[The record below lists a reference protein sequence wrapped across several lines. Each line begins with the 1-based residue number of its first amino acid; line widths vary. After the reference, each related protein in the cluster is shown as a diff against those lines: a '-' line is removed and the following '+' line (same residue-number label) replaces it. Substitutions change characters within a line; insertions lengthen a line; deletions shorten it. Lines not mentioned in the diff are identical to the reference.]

1 MRSTGITGSAL
12 RVGLSGF
19 VGLGLLGSAGVD
31 AQPASV
37 PTEVEVRAGDTFS
50 GIAAQLTGIPPR
62 QWRQLYDPQQS
73 NLPDPNRILVGMR
86 LELVT
91 EASGA
96 RYLRVAGPARV
107 ARLAAPTAPA
117 PTAVPGPSPA
127 PAASAAV
134 PPVAAAPNS
143 DLVVGI
149 VPNIPAP
156 KLLSQYEALKHYL
169 ERLNEINV
177 QLVVP
182 ANFKAFFDSTMR
194 GEYDLAVSA
203 PHLARVAQLDR
214 GMVPLVMYEPRIGA
228 LLVAPLDSPIAAA
241 GDLRGK
247 AVAFA
252 NPQSLV
258 AMYGQQWLREKG
270 LEAGKDY
277 EVKGARSDLGVGRM
291 VLVGEAA
298 AMILSNGEFRALPPD
313 ESAKLRV
320 VETFARFPNF
330 ILLANPRL
338 DRERIGRLRTQ
349 LKGFLAD
356 KDDGAPF
363 AQATGLTGIVD
374 VDEAVERELDAFAAA
389 TRRSMGYGQ

>member
-1 MRSTGITGSAL
+1 MRSTGIIGTAL
-12 RVGLSGF
+12 RAALSGL
-19 VGLGLLGSAGVD
+19 VGFGLLGSAGAG
-31 AQPASV
+31 AQPAPV
-37 PTEVEVRAGDTFS
+37 PTAVEVRAGDTFS
-50 GIAAQLTGIPPR
+50 GIAAQLTGIQPR
-62 QWRQLYDPQQS
+62 LWRQLYDPQLS
-73 NLPDPNRILVGMR
+73 NLPDPNVVQIGMR

-107 ARLAAPTAPA
+107 ARLAAPAPA
-117 PTAVPGPSPA
+117 AVAGTSPA
-127 PAASAAV
+127 PVDPAAV
-134 PPVAAAPNS
+134 LPVAAAPET
-143 DLVVGI
+143 DLIVGI
-149 VPNIPAP
+149 LPNIPAP
-156 KLLSQYEALKHYL
+156 TLLAQYEALKRYL
-169 ERLNEINV
+169 ERLDGHKV
-177 QLVVP
+177 RLVVP

-214 GMVPLVMYEPRIGA
+214 GMVPVGMYEPRIGA

-258 AMYGQQWLREKG
+258 AMYGQQWLRQKG

-298 AMILSNGEFRALPPD
+298 AVILSNGEFRSLPPD

-338 DRERIGRLRTQ
+338 ERERIGRLHTQ
-349 LKGFLAD
+349 LKEFLAD
-356 KDDGAPF
+356 KDDGVAF

-374 VDEAVERELDAFAAA
+374 VDEAVQHELDAFAAA

>member
-1 MRSTGITGSAL
+1 MRSTGIIGTAL
-12 RVGLSGF
+12 RAALSGL
-19 VGLGLLGSAGVD
+19 VGFGLLGSAGAG
-31 AQPASV
+31 AQPAPV
-37 PTEVEVRAGDTFS
+37 PTAVEVRAGDTFS
-50 GIAAQLTGIPPR
+50 GIAAQLTGIQPR
-62 QWRQLYDPQQS
+62 LWRQLYDPQLS
-73 NLPDPNRILVGMR
+73 NLPDPNVVQIGMR

-107 ARLAAPTAPA
+107 ARLAAPAPGSFLERQRA
-117 PTAVPGPSPA
+117 PVD
-127 PAASAAV
+127 PAAV
-134 PPVAAAPNS
+134 LPVAAAPET
-143 DLVVGI
+143 DLIVGI
-149 VPNIPAP
+149 LPNIPAP
-156 KLLSQYEALKHYL
+156 TLLAQYEALKRYL
-169 ERLNEINV
+169 ERLDGHKV
-177 QLVVP
+177 RLVVP

-214 GMVPLVMYEPRIGA
+214 GMVPVGMYEPRIGA

-258 AMYGQQWLREKG
+258 AMYGQQWLRQKG

-298 AMILSNGEFRALPPD
+298 AVILSNGEFRSLPPD

-338 DRERIGRLRTQ
+338 ERERIGRLHTQ
-349 LKGFLAD
+349 LKEFLAD
-356 KDDGAPF
+356 KDDGVAF

-374 VDEAVERELDAFAAA
+374 VDEAVQHELDAFAAA

>member
-1 MRSTGITGSAL
+1 
-12 RVGLSGF
+12 
-19 VGLGLLGSAGVD
+19 
-31 AQPASV
+31 
-37 PTEVEVRAGDTFS
+37 
-50 GIAAQLTGIPPR
+50 
-62 QWRQLYDPQQS
+62 
-73 NLPDPNRILVGMR
+73 
-86 LELVT
+86 
-91 EASGA
+91 
-96 RYLRVAGPARV
+96 
-107 ARLAAPTAPA
+107 
-117 PTAVPGPSPA
+117 
-127 PAASAAV
+127 
-134 PPVAAAPNS
+134 
-143 DLVVGI
+143 
-149 VPNIPAP
+149 
-156 KLLSQYEALKHYL
+156 
-169 ERLNEINV
+169 
-177 QLVVP
+177 
-182 ANFKAFFDSTMR
+182 MR

>member
-1 MRSTGITGSAL
+1 LPAGLSLFLGFGLLVSTG
-12 RVGLSGF
+12 
-19 VGLGLLGSAGVD
+19 
-31 AQPASV
+31 AQPA
-37 PTEVEVRAGDTFS
+37 PENTAVEVRAGDTFS
-50 GIAAQLTGIPPR
+50 GIAAQLAGIQPR

-73 NLPDPNRILVGMR
+73 NLPDPNLILVGMR
-86 LELVT
+86 IELVT
-91 EASGA
+91 DASGA
-96 RYLRVAGPARV
+96 RYLRVAGPARMNRPAV
-107 ARLAAPTAPA
+107 AAAPA
-117 PTAVPGPSPA
+117 PAPVAAPGPAAAVPTT
-127 PAASAAV
+127 V
-134 PPVAAAPNS
+134 PPVAAPSS

-149 VPNIPAP
+149 LPNIPAP
-156 KLLSQYEALKHYL
+156 TLLSQYESLKRYL
-169 ERLNEINV
+169 ERVNDANV
-177 QLVVP
+177 RLVVP
-182 ANFKAFFDSTMR
+182 ANFKAFFESTMR

-214 GMVPLVMYEPRIGA
+214 GMVPLVSYEPRIGA
-228 LLVAPLDSPIAAA
+228 LLVAPIDSPIAGA

-258 AMYGQQWLREKG
+258 AMYGQQWLRQQG

-298 AMILSNGEFRALPPD
+298 AMILSNGEFRSLPPD

-320 VETFARFPNF
+320 VDTFARFPNF
-330 ILLANPRL
+330 IVLANPRL
-338 DRERIGRLRTQ
+338 DRDRIGRLRTQ

-356 KDDGAPF
+356 KDDGAAF

-374 VDEAVERELDAFAAA
+374 VDDAVLRELDAFTAP
-389 TRRSMGYGQ
+389 TRRAMGYGP